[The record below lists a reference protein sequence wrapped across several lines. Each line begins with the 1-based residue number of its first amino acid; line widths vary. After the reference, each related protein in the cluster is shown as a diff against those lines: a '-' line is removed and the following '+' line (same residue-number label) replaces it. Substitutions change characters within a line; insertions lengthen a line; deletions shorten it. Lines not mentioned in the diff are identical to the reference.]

1 MSIQNVDT
9 QAEARS
15 VVKAQSEKS
24 NSRADAVGPVR
35 LNLPQSR
42 ALTAPAA
49 AYKEMMTTP
58 RILGLDEVQ
67 ENRFTG
73 VGCQKTGEGYT

>member
-24 NSRADAVGPVR
+24 NSRADGESQLA
-35 LNLPQSR
+35 Q
-42 ALTAPAA
+42 
-49 AYKEMMTTP
+49 
-58 RILGLDEVQ
+58 LG
-67 ENRFTG
+67 
-73 VGCQKTGEGYT
+73 